1 MTRLSL
7 LAITLVLFTASSR
20 AVDFQSLS
28 AVKRLTADKRYDEA
42 IQKLEALAAKTEEVG
57 ENFHYL
63 DLAMDITVKSLK
75 NADRSLAL
83 AAQVKDGAHRGFAKL
98 RVLTD
103 FQRYDE
109 ALASVREEAIETW
122 PVRCR
127 GQAHGFLA
135 EIYHKQK
142 DEAAELRQWQ
152 KAAEAPG
159 AEVSVRGRAH
169 REAAVLHLKQR
180 DTAKAEEH
188 FRKALA
194 VTPANY
200 AWRIESLA
208 GLSRLLIDSN
218 RTQEAVKA
226 FEGTDFSTIDHIT
239 SKGTLL
245 EAYARALLAAGKKI
259 KAIETF
265 DQLLQLNLPT
275 AWKDRIN
282 QELDQMAE
290 DF

>member
-1 MTRLSL
+1 MNRLSL
-7 LAITLVLFTASSR
+7 LAITLTLLTASSK

-83 AAQVKDGAHRGFAKL
+83 AAQVKDAAHRDFAKL

-103 FQRYDE
+103 FQRYDQ
-109 ALASVREEAIETW
+109 ALASVREETNETW

-127 GQAHGFLA
+127 GQAHAFLA
-135 EIYHKQK
+135 EIYHKK
-142 DEAAELRQWQ
+142 KNDAAELRQWQ

-169 REAAVLHLKQR
+169 REAAVLRLKHG
-180 DTAKAEEH
+180 DTSKAEEH
-188 FRKALA
+188 FHKALA

-200 AWRIESLA
+200 AWRIDSLA
-208 GLSRLLIDSN
+208 GLSRLLIDN
-218 RTQEAVKA
+218 KRPKQAVKA
-226 FEGTDFSTIDHIT
+226 FEGTDFSQIDHIT

-265 DQLLQLNLPT
+265 DQLLQLNLPAT
-275 AWKDRIN
+275 WKDRIN

-290 DF
+290 SF